1 MDSFGTIERVNH
13 REALTAFRIWTVFQK
28 SYKAEAELLGVDS
41 FPPLERSVESIRD
54 SDNAFW
60 CLLAGGQPGG
70 VVEVSDQV
78 TCLEICS
85 LAVSPEFFR
94 QGVATALMSH
104 VLSLATNKDV
114 VVQTARLN
122 VPAISLYR
130 GFNFTETGTRES
142 RDGIVLVSLI
152 KKRTLAQL

>member
-1 MDSFGTIERVNH
+1 MNSFGTIERVSH
-13 REALTAFRIWTVFQK
+13 REPLTAFRIWTVFQK

-60 CLLAGGQPGG
+60 CFSAGGQPGG
-70 VVEVSDQV
+70 VVEVNDQV
-78 TCLEICS
+78 TCLDICS

-94 QGVATALMSH
+94 QGIATALMSH
-104 VLSLATNKDV
+104 VLSLAAHKDV

-130 GFNFTETGTRES
+130 GFNFTETETLES
-142 RDGIVLVSLI
+142 RDGIVLVSFI

>member
-1 MDSFGTIERVNH
+1 MRQMTVVGVPDILKNACHTKYQK
-13 REALTAFRIWTVFQK
+13 TKWTVL
-28 SYKAEAELLGVDS
+28 ALLSVDS
-41 FPPLERSVESIRD
+41 FPPLERSVESIRN

-60 CLLAGGQPGG
+60 CFLAGGQPVG
-70 VVEVSDQV
+70 VVEVDDQV
-78 TCLEICS
+78 KYLDICS

-130 GFNFTETGTRES
+130 GFNFTETETWEG
-142 RDGIVLVSLI
+142 RDGILLVSLI